1 MSRFSR
7 TVAIGLVC
15 LMAAAVCRSASAQ
28 PGGRGPGG
36 GFGAMSELFKPM
48 DFFWA
53 RLLRSEKVQADLKL
67 TDDQKAK
74 LKELDDKTQTQYR
87 ELMPRDAMQAL
98 RDLSEDQLKAKI
110 AEARKKIEKF
120 DNDQQDAIEKIVTTA
135 HLDRLEQI
143 ALQVRGLQSF
153 DDKEVQDTVGLSA
166 DQKEK
171 IKTLRDEATKKRS
184 ELFASGEWQGMRE
197 KMTTLQKDTDAKI
210 TAVLTAKQLE
220 KFEKLK
226 GPKIDGDP
234 SELLGRGGFG
244 GGRGGS
250 RSGGATRE

>member
-1 MSRFSR
+1 MSCFAR

-36 GFGAMSELFKPM
+36 GFGAMGELFKST

-53 RLLRSEKVQADLKL
+53 RLLRSEKVQAELKL

-74 LKELDDKTQTQYR
+74 LKELDEKTQAQFR
-87 ELMPRDAMQAL
+87 ELMPRGEAMQAL
-98 RDLSEDQLKAKI
+98 RDLSEEQQKAKV

-120 DNDQQDAIEKIVTTA
+120 DNDQQDAIEKILKTD

-143 ALQVRGLQSF
+143 ALQVRGLQAF
-153 DDKEVQDTVGLSA
+153 EDKEVQDAVGLSA

-171 IKTLRDEATKKRS
+171 LKTLRDEATKKRS
-184 ELFASGEWQGMRE
+184 EIFASGDWQGMRE

-220 KFEKLK
+220 KFEQLK

-244 GGRGGS
+244 GRRGGPP
-250 RSGGATRE
+250 RE